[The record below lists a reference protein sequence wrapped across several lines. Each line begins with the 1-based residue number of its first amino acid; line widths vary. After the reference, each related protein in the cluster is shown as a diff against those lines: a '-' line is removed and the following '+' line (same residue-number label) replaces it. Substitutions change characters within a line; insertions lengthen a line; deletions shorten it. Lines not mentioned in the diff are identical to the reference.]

1 MSEENRTNAP
11 EEELT
16 QEDINSLKK
25 IRMDKLEELK
35 AKGKNPFEITK
46 YDVTASCAEAK
57 AQYEKLE
64 AEVKEQAGEDEE
76 KLKELL
82 EANRITVSVAGRVM
96 SRRLMGKASFFD
108 LRDKSDKVQ
117 VYLRMNEIGKEE
129 FDDYKKGH
137 AGQSAF
143 QADDPAGAGRN
154 GPLKRSAGKE
164 TADLD
169 VWQVLCRRPN

>member
-57 AQYEKLE
+57 
-64 AEVKEQAGEDEE
+64 
-76 KLKELL
+76 
-82 EANRITVSVAGRVM
+82 T
-96 SRRLMGKASFFD
+96 
-108 LRDKSDKVQ
+108 
-117 VYLRMNEIGKEE
+117 
-129 FDDYKKGH
+129 
-137 AGQSAF
+137 
-143 QADDPAGAGRN
+143 PAGL
-154 GPLKRSAGKE
+154 LKFEVIDISK
-164 TADLD
+164 
-169 VWQVLCRRPN
+169 

>member
-64 AEVKEQAGEDEE
+64 AELKEQAGEDEE
-76 KLKELL
+76 KLK
-82 EANRITVSVAGRVM
+82 A
-96 SRRLMGKASFFD
+96 SRGKPHNSK
-108 LRDKSDKVQ
+108 RCRQSNVKTSYGQ
-117 VYLRMNEIGKEE
+117 GKL
-129 FDDYKKGH
+129 F
-137 AGQSAF
+137 
-143 QADDPAGAGRN
+143 
-154 GPLKRSAGKE
+154 RSE
-164 TADLD
+164 
-169 VWQVLCRRPN
+169 R

>member
-64 AEVKEQAGEDEE
+64 AELKEQAGEDEE

-96 SRRLMGKASFFD
+96 SETS
-108 LRDKSDKVQ
+108 
-117 VYLRMNEIGKEE
+117 Y
-129 FDDYKKGH
+129 
-137 AGQSAF
+137 GQSKLF
-143 QADDPAGAGRN
+143 
-154 GPLKRSAGKE
+154 
-164 TADLD
+164 
-169 VWQVLCRRPN
+169 RPER

>member
-64 AEVKEQAGEDEE
+64 AELKVQAG
-76 KLKELL
+76 
-82 EANRITVSVAGRVM
+82 
-96 SRRLMGKASFFD
+96 
-108 LRDKSDKVQ
+108 KVQ
-117 VYLRMNEIGKEE
+117 GASRGKPHNSKRCRQSNVKTS
-129 FDDYKKGH
+129 Y
-137 AGQSAF
+137 GQ
-143 QADDPAGAGRN
+143 
-154 GPLKRSAGKE
+154 GK
-164 TADLD
+164 LF
-169 VWQVLCRRPN
+169 

>member
-64 AEVKEQAGEDEE
+64 AELG
-76 KLKELL
+76 
-82 EANRITVSVAGRVM
+82 
-96 SRRLMGKASFFD
+96 
-108 LRDKSDKVQ
+108 DKVE
-117 VYLRMNEIGKEE
+117 VNMVEMK
-129 FDDYKKGH
+129 
-137 AGQSAF
+137 SS
-143 QADDPAGAGRN
+143 
-154 GPLKRSAGKE
+154 RSFSRQ
-164 TADLD
+164 TA
-169 VWQVLCRRPN
+169 

>member
-64 AEVKEQAGEDEE
+64 AE
-76 KLKELL
+76 L
-82 EANRITVSVAGRVM
+82 EA
-96 SRRLMGKASFFD
+96 
-108 LRDKSDKVQ
+108 LRAAMK
-117 VYLRMNEIGKEE
+117 KE
-129 FDDYKKGH
+129 
-137 AGQSAF
+137 
-143 QADDPAGAGRN
+143 ADG
-154 GPLKRSAGKE
+154 SAG
-164 TADLD
+164 TPPTGD
-169 VWQVLCRRPN
+169 Q

>member
-64 AEVKEQAGEDEE
+64 AELKEQAGEDEE

-96 SRRLMGKASFFD
+96 SRASSSLSQESTTTTLFSSSSQGLTD
-108 LRDKSDKVQ
+108 STLTS
-117 VYLRMNEIGKEE
+117 
-129 FDDYKKGH
+129 
-137 AGQSAF
+137 
-143 QADDPAGAGRN
+143 
-154 GPLKRSAGKE
+154 
-164 TADLD
+164 
-169 VWQVLCRRPN
+169 

>member
-57 AQYEKLE
+57 AQYESLRLSLRNR
-64 AEVKEQAGEDEE
+64 QA
-76 KLKELL
+76 KTKK
-82 EANRITVSVAGRVM
+82 S
-96 SRRLMGKASFFD
+96 SRSF
-108 LRDKSDKVQ
+108 LRQ
-117 VYLRMNEIGKEE
+117 
-129 FDDYKKGH
+129 
-137 AGQSAF
+137 
-143 QADDPAGAGRN
+143 
-154 GPLKRSAGKE
+154 
-164 TADLD
+164 TA
-169 VWQVLCRRPN
+169 

>member
-64 AEVKEQAGEDEE
+64 AELKEQAGEDEE

-117 VYLRMNEIGKEE
+117 VYLRMNEKNLTITRRAISVISLALRAL
-129 FDDYKKGH
+129 YS
-137 AGQSAF
+137 GQKWVRYPFMHISSHF
-143 QADDPAGAGRN
+143 S
-154 GPLKRSAGKE
+154 RSHFYRCLRSGM
-164 TADLD
+164 
-169 VWQVLCRRPN
+169 V

>member
-64 AEVKEQAGEDEE
+64 AELKSQAGEDEE

-82 EANRITVSVAGRVM
+82 EANRITVSSCRQSNVKTSYGQ
-96 SRRLMGKASFFD
+96 GKLF
-108 LRDKSDKVQ
+108 
-117 VYLRMNEIGKEE
+117 
-129 FDDYKKGH
+129 
-137 AGQSAF
+137 
-143 QADDPAGAGRN
+143 
-154 GPLKRSAGKE
+154 
-164 TADLD
+164 
-169 VWQVLCRRPN
+169 RPER